1 MKVINYKLVSW
12 YNLFTG
18 RKQPG
23 VMIHLLS
30 TGRTFKYCL
39 LVCVCYSFPQE
50 SRLCQMINSS
60 GDSEVKWFTLPKTNG
75 GRALEEVTLF
85 KDGNSWYLC

>member
-1 MKVINYKLVSW
+1 MKVLNYKLVSW

-23 VMIHLLS
+23 VIIHLQRLLS

-39 LVCVCYSFPQE
+39 LVCVTVSHSEFKKGLFENNRSE
-50 SRLCQMINSS
+50 SL
-60 GDSEVKWFTLPKTNG
+60 GFTETRNRG
-75 GRALEEVTLF
+75 SAR
-85 KDGNSWYLC
+85 